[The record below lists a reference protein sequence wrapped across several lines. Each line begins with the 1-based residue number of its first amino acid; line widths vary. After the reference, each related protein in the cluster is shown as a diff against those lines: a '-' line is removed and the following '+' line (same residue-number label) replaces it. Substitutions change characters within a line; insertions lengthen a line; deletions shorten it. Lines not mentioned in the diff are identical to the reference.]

1 MTREEILKTAAK
13 IVNGQ
18 REDDYGSPEDCFA
31 TIAEL
36 WVAYMRDKCV
46 SPGADMTILPEDVAV
61 MMVLLKIARLV
72 HGNGTADTW
81 IDIAGYAACG
91 GEIATKDEGDNT

>member
-1 MTREEILKTAAK
+1 MTREEILMTAAK

-31 TIAEL
+31 TTAEL
-36 WVAYMRDKCV
+36 WTAYIRDRCV
-46 SPGADMTILPEDVAV
+46 PSDTIVMILPEDVAV

-91 GEIATKDEGDNT
+91 GEIATNDEGDNA